1 MHFCFIFLIFFRIE
15 NNEKKIYKLKMQN
28 TKLNVER
35 EGEEKRKGRNKK
47 KE

>member
-1 MHFCFIFLIFFRIE
+1 MHFALYFLFFFRIE
-15 NNEKKIYKLKMQN
+15 NNEKIFYKLKMQN
-28 TKLNVER
+28 KKLKVER